1 MDYIE
6 YLKVILPPRIPKK
19 EDIYHFI
26 PSTFLKRSKLQELKM
41 PLKESKITCNE
52 YRETIRKIENGEV
65 ELITFDGPF
74 LTEEEGYI
82 HRKIMPKFEK

>member
-1 MDYIE
+1 M
-6 YLKVILPPRIPKK
+6 
-19 EDIYHFI
+19 
-26 PSTFLKRSKLQELKM
+26 
-41 PLKESKITCNE
+41 
-52 YRETIRKIENGEV
+52 RKIKNGEV